1 MHQQAISRRQILNG
15 VASLGMG
22 WASATWAAERP
33 GRLERLPAW
42 RSRELAHRPVE
53 VWLPPG
59 YDPQRR
65 RYDVV
70 YAHDGQMMFDPACT
84 WNKSAWELDRMAAPL
99 VAQGRLTD
107 FIVVAPWNGGETRR
121 AEYFPTAFLPYLP
134 ESLRERYVREALLG
148 RPLGDAYLRYLVE
161 EVKPRVD
168 AHYATRPERQH
179 THLLGSS
186 MGALISAYGLCE
198 YPAVFGGAA
207 CLSTHWI
214 GLWERNDEF
223 PAAALTYLSERA
235 PDPATVRWWMDRG
248 DQELDAQYDKAQAR
262 IDAFCVAR
270 GFKAPAF
277 ASRVYPGTGH
287 NEGAWRDR
295 LPEVLS
301 FLLASSC

>member
-1 MHQQAISRRQILNG
+1 MRNPLISRRQAVGG
-15 VASLGMG
+15 VASLGVA
-22 WASATWAAERP
+22 WASTAWAAERP
-33 GRLERLPAW
+33 GRLERLPTW
-42 RSRELAHRPVE
+42 RPRELAARPVE

-65 RYDVV
+65 RYAVI
-70 YAHDGQMMFDPACT
+70 YAHDGQMMLDPGST
-84 WNKSAWELDRMAAPL
+84 WNKRAWELDRMAAPL
-99 VAQGRLTD
+99 LTQGQLTD

-121 AEYFPTAFLPYLP
+121 AEYFPQGFLPHLP
-134 ESLRERYVREALLG
+134 GPLRERYVREALLG

-168 AHYATRPERQH
+168 AQYATRPERQH

-186 MGALISAYGLCE
+186 MGGLISAYGLCE
-198 YPAVFGGAA
+198 YPRVFGSAA

-223 PAAALTYLSERA
+223 PAAAVAYLTERA

-248 DQELDAQYDKAQAR
+248 DQELDAQYDMAQAR
-262 IDAFCVAR
+262 IDAFCGAR
-270 GFKAPAF
+270 GFKAPTF
-277 ASRVYPGTGH
+277 VSRVYAGTGH

-295 LPEVLS
+295 LPDVLS
-301 FLLASSC
+301 FLLTAQR